1 MYSSYLSSITSK
13 VSSIRQNLLQ
23 SEADGDTP
31 DDTHLCRVLRT
42 YYTDEKRVALPPWLP
57 PDPRAPPPLVVQPV
71 YSQPGVGAS
80 YGLPSQPGQQA
91 GGLSSLWSAQPPA
104 QQAGNNG
111 SLRSRPGTA
120 GQRPNPFAQQQLEVA
135 PRPLPSQKAGSYQGI
150 YNRNDAASPIP
161 PGSAGSAGG
170 PMTAAQRLKAKVNRK
185 SPSMTDMGTTGAGA
199 NVRAN
204 SYDSSIARPNT
215 GGGSYE
221 DRFMP
226 SGNGGGGGSER
237 PFMAATSP
245 WASNESE
252 FGGGGYI
259 PPAPSSSRSRPQ
271 GLPSG
276 GPGGARR
283 APGLPGGGPRGGGR

>member
-1 MYSSYLSSITSK
+1 
-13 VSSIRQNLLQ
+13 
-23 SEADGDTP
+23 
-31 DDTHLCRVLRT
+31 
-42 YYTDEKRVALPPWLP
+42 
-57 PDPRAPPPLVVQPV
+57 
-71 YSQPGVGAS
+71 
-80 YGLPSQPGQQA
+80 
-91 GGLSSLWSAQPPA
+91 
-104 QQAGNNG
+104 
-111 SLRSRPGTA
+111 
-120 GQRPNPFAQQQLEVA
+120 
-135 PRPLPSQKAGSYQGI
+135 
-150 YNRNDAASPIP
+150 
-161 PGSAGSAGG
+161 
-170 PMTAAQRLKAKVNRK
+170 MTAAQRLKAKVNRK